1 MIEDVR
7 TVLWKE
13 WRELLQQ
20 RDSAR
25 GTLISLL
32 VPAVVMGVLV
42 PWQSG
47 AKWLTS
53 PASLAAFGWLPLVL
67 VATVIAEVFAG
78 ERERHTL
85 ETLLASRLSDR
96 AILFGKIA
104 GAALYGW
111 GTALAVAL
119 LGLLTVNLGHWDGA
133 VRLYTPLVAL
143 GGVGIAL
150 LTALFTAAGGCL
162 ISLRAATVRQAQ
174 QTMGLMTLLPVLPV
188 LALNV
193 VAAATRR
200 RLLDAVVNTSALTA
214 VLICAAVLAALDV
227 ALVLAA
233 LARFQRAKLVLD

>member
-20 RDSAR
+20 RDSSR

-32 VPAVVMGVLV
+32 VPALVMGVLV

-47 AKWLTS
+47 GRWLTS

-67 VATVIAEVFAG
+67 VAAVIAEVFAG

-85 ETLLASRLSDR
+85 ETLLATRLSDR
-96 AILFGKIA
+96 AILFGKIG

-111 GTALAVAL
+111 GTAMAVAL
-119 LGLLTVNLGHWDGA
+119 LGLLTVNLGHWNGA
-133 VRLYTPLVAL
+133 FRFYTPLVAL

-162 ISLRAATVRQAQ
+162 VSLRASTVRQAQ
-174 QTMGLMTLLPVLPV
+174 QTMGLVTLIPVLPV
-188 LALNV
+188 LALNLISS
-193 VAAATRR
+193 ANRQ
-200 RLLDAVVNTSALTA
+200 RLIDAVLSASALTVVLTSAL
-214 VLICAAVLAALDV
+214 VLAALDV